1 MGKHGGS
8 YQYDG
13 QVSRHYKHA
22 RFTYARHE
30 WLGIVKLDA
39 PLLARSD
46 GWKLGPKSF
55 VPPAVELG
63 HARSGLWKRIDR
75 DLRQRIKSLALKLL
89 DREWRVARL
98 LTRP

>member
-8 YQYDG
+8 YQYYG
-13 QVSRHYKHA
+13 QVARHYKHA
-22 RFTYARHE
+22 RFTYAGHE
-30 WLGIVKLDA
+30 RLCLVKLDA

-55 VPPAVELG
+55 VPPEVELG
-63 HARSGLWKRIDR
+63 HARSGLWKRIDG
-75 DLRQRIKSLALKLL
+75 DLWQRIKSLALKLL
-89 DREWRVARL
+89 DREWRVARF